1 MKYIITEQQY
11 KRVNEITIFDG
22 VMRVSPTYKDVLDI
36 VIGDIGEKT
45 YYKSVKQYVK
55 KVLGYQKKFKKRD
68 VKDYGRA
75 AQYDNTD
82 EISEELKKPEVLS
95 NMAYLM
101 AKKFLK
107 VKMLGDLECYVKS
120 FSSDKQYFFFDP
132 ELEMCVG
139 SVYLNKR
146 FEDNYLDAISLPE
159 ESYSVS
165 LSKIDNDIKGMG
177 YGKLM
182 YLAVLSDVDVL
193 MSDKSLY
200 TDSLNIWVNV
210 LPRYALTGAVMNDG
224 KLKIIKPSTPVL
236 KHEDVS
242 RYFATKKL
250 NLIEL
255 KNG

>member
-1 MKYIITEQQY
+1 VKYIITEQQY
-11 KRVNEITIFDG
+11 KNINEITVFDG
-22 VMRVSPTYKDVLDI
+22 VMRVNPSYKDILDI
-36 VIGDIGEKT
+36 IIGDIGEKT
-45 YYKSVKQYVK
+45 YYRSVKQYVK
-55 KVLGYQKKFKKRD
+55 NVLGYQKKFKKRD

-75 AQYDNTD
+75 AMYDNTED
-82 EISEELKKPEVLS
+82 MSEELKKPEVLS

-107 VKMLGDLECYVKS
+107 VKMLGELECYIKKY
-120 FSSDKQYFFFDP
+120 SSDKQYFFFDP

-146 FEDNYLDAISLPE
+146 FEDDYLGAISLPE

-165 LSKIDNDIKGMG
+165 LSKIDSDIKGMG

-224 KLKIIKPSTPVL
+224 KLKIIKPTTPIL

-242 RYFATKKL
+242 RYFATKKP
-250 NLIEL
+250 NSIKL

>member
-11 KRVNEITIFDG
+11 KRVNEITIRDG
-22 VMRVSPTYKDVLDI
+22 VMRVIPTYKDVLNI
-36 VIGDIGEKT
+36 VIDDIGEKT

-55 KVLGYQKKFKKRD
+55 KVLGYQKKFKKQD

-75 AQYDNTD
+75 AQYDNID
-82 EISEELKKPEVLS
+82 DISEELKKPEVLS

-107 VKMLGDLECYVKS
+107 VKMLGELECYVKP
-120 FSSDKQYFFFDP
+120 FASDKQYFFFDP

-139 SVYLNKR
+139 SVYLNKIGKIK
-146 FEDNYLDAISLPE
+146 LKAISLPE

-165 LSKIDNDIKGMG
+165 LSQIDDDIKGMG

-193 MSDKSLY
+193 RKS
-200 TDSLNIWVNV
+200 VV
-210 LPRYALTGAVMNDG
+210 
-224 KLKIIKPSTPVL
+224 
-236 KHEDVS
+236 
-242 RYFATKKL
+242 
-250 NLIEL
+250 
-255 KNG
+255 

>member
-22 VMRVSPTYKDVLDI
+22 IMRVSPSYKDVLDI
-36 VIGDIGEKT
+36 VKDDNGDKE
-45 YYKSVKQYVK
+45 YYKFVKRYVK
-55 KVLGYQKKFKKRD
+55 KVLGYPKEFKKRD

-75 AQYDNTD
+75 AMYDNT
-82 EISEELKKPEVLS
+82 EEMPEELKNPEVLS
-95 NMAYLM
+95 NMTYLM

-107 VKMLGDLECYVKS
+107 VKMLGGLECYIKKYGS
-120 FSSDKQYFFFDP
+120 NKQYFFFDP

-139 SVYLNKR
+139 SVYLNKM
-146 FEDNYLDAISLPE
+146 FEEDYLGAISLPE

-165 LSKIDNDIKGMG
+165 LSKIDSDIKGMG

-193 MSDKSLY
+193 MSDKTLY
-200 TDSLNIWVNV
+200 SDSLNIWVNV

-224 KLKIIKPSTPVL
+224 ELKIIKPTTPVL
-236 KHEDVS
+236 KHKDVS
-242 RYFATKKL
+242 RYFATKKP
-250 NLIEL
+250 NSIKL